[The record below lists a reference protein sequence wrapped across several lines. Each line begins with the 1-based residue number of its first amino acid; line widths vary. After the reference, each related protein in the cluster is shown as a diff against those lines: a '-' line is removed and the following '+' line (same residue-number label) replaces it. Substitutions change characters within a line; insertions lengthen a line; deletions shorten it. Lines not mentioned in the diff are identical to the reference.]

1 VILNLFAKQNIL
13 SNQVEGEIIKQAC
26 KWDDH
31 IIMTW
36 DYESIIIIYF
46 LGQEKEKYD
55 VDISQLLKDIL
66 YKDIPLTLYVRT

>member
-1 VILNLFAKQNIL
+1 ML
-13 SNQVEGEIIKQAC
+13 SNQVEGEIIKQAH

-31 IIMTW
+31 IVMTW
-36 DYESIIIIYF
+36 DYESVDVIYF

-55 VDISQLLKDIL
+55 VDISQLLKEIL

>member
-1 VILNLFAKQNIL
+1 ML
-13 SNQVEGEIIKQAC
+13 SNQVEGEIIKHVH

-36 DYESIIIIYF
+36 DYENINVIYF
-46 LGQEKEKYD
+46 LGQDKEKYD
-55 VDISQLLKDIL
+55 VDISQLSKDIL